1 MTGEVRLPLRHS
13 PPRLRPFR
21 GPAISTSTDTGT
33 SRPYGLFALMGLACP
48 LYVVMI
54 VNALTTRAGGGEAA
68 FGDAFEAL
76 FVTTGLWILLAIM
89 LIAAGIMGAMPRWA
103 AIAWIVLIP
112 LSGVGA
118 FVAIDM
124 CSRNMPG
131 AVVFPALLALAIAF
145 YAYWA
150 RSTRLHETMPPRE
163 TSLLTLG
170 AVFVLS
176 IAPMLAA
183 SVY

>member
-1 MTGEVRLPLRHS
+1 LPPARGLHTLARSGEL
-13 PPRLRPFR
+13 
-21 GPAISTSTDTGT
+21 AISTSTDTGT
-33 SRPYGLFALMGLACP
+33 SRPYGLFALMTLACP
-48 LYVVMI
+48 LYVLMI
-54 VNALTTRAGGGEAA
+54 VNALTTRAGGGEEAMA
-68 FGDAFEAL
+68 NAFEAL
-76 FVTTGLWILLAIM
+76 FVTAGLWILLAVM
-89 LIAAGIMGAMPRWA
+89 LVVAGLMGAMPRWA
-103 AIAWIVLIP
+103 AVAWVFLIP

-131 AVVFPALLALAIAF
+131 AVVFPALLPLAIGF

-150 RSTRLHETMPPRE
+150 RATRLHAAQAPRQ

-170 AVFVLS
+170 AVLVLS

-183 SVY
+183 SAY